1 MARPAPLLL
10 PPNRFDHFYRGGS
23 RITALRGDTD
33 GSTSDRRPEEWVA
46 STTTRAGEAT
56 QGLSRLPGG
65 VLLRDAVAADPVAW
79 LGREHVER
87 YGSDGVELLVKLL
100 DAGERLPVHLHP
112 TRAFARTHL
121 GLAHGKTEAWVVLD
135 AEPEAVVG
143 LGLRTPVSR
152 AELAQLVRGQH
163 TAALVDLLH
172 TRPVRPGD
180 GVLVPAG
187 TPHFIGAGILVV
199 EVQEPTDLSILLEWE
214 GFALDG
220 EREGHLGLGWDLA
233 LDAVDLTVWSPS
245 DVGAL
250 VVSAHATGG
259 DALVPALPPEAAP
272 YFRAEHVDASAG
284 LADVPAGL
292 AVLIVLGGG
301 GGLVPQEGGGLALRR
316 GDIAL
321 VPWAAGPWSLPGDV
335 TGVLCRPP
343 APVAPDAPR

>member
-23 RITALRGDTD
+23 RITALRGDAD
-33 GSTSDRRPEEWVA
+33 GSASARRPEEWVA

-65 VLLRDAVAADPVAW
+65 TLLRDAVAADPLAW
-79 LGREHVER
+79 LGGEHVER
-87 YGSDGVELLVKLL
+87 YGSEGVELLVKLL

-121 GLAHGKTEAWVVLD
+121 GLGHGKTEAWVVLD
-135 AEPEAVVG
+135 AEPDAVVG
-143 LGLRTPVSR
+143 LGLRTRVTR
-152 AELAQLVRGQH
+152 AELAQLVRAQR
-163 TAALVDLLH
+163 TATLVDLLH
-172 TRPVRPGD
+172 TRRVRPGD

-233 LDAVDLTVWSPS
+233 LDAVDLTLWSPS

-250 VVSAHATGG
+250 VVSTSFAGS
-259 DALVPALPPEAAP
+259 DPLRPALPPDAAP
-272 YFRAEHVDASAG
+272 YFRADHLDAAAG
-284 LADVPAGL
+284 PVDVPAGF
-292 AVLIVLGGG
+292 AVLVVLGG
-301 GGLVPQEGGGLALRR
+301 EGDLAAEEAAPLALRR

-321 VPWAAGPWSLPGDV
+321 VPWAAGSWSVTGEV
-335 TGVLCRPP
+335 TGVLSRPP
-343 APVAPDAPR
+343 APDAPEAPR